1 MPTYILLST
10 LTPEGRM
17 TLHSNPDRLDEV
29 NQEIEDFGC
38 KVVAQYAVLGLY
50 DFVSVIEAED
60 NATIAHLALDLGLA
74 RDGEHRGST
83 DRLAP
88 RVARQTQGTAP
99 DWSFLT
105 VVM

>member
-50 DFVSVIEAED
+50 DFISVIDAED
-60 NATIAHLALDLGLA
+60 NATIAHLALDLGS
-74 RDGEHRGST
+74 RGTVNIVTLPTVSPQE
-83 DRLAP
+83 LHAKLKGP
-88 RVARQTQGTAP
+88 RQIGR
-99 DWSFLT
+99 S
-105 VVM
+105 